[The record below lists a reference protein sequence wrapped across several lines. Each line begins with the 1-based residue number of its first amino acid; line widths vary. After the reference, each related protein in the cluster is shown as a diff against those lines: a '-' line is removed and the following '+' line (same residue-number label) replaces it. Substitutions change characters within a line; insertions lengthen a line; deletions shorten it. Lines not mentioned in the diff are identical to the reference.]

1 VVDKT
6 RASTEIIK
14 IFFCEGPKRKSLVPF
29 CVSRE
34 NLKEECE
41 VPNFTESKTDRAYES
56 FMKQVP
62 GFQRD
67 PPEAEIIRK
76 DMERNKKKKGGRED
90 GFPQR

>member
-1 VVDKT
+1 M
-6 RASTEIIK
+6 
-14 IFFCEGPKRKSLVPF
+14 
-29 CVSRE
+29 
-34 NLKEECE
+34 
-41 VPNFTESKTDRAYES
+41 PNFTESKTDRAYES

-76 DMERNKKKKGGRED
+76 DMEHNKKKKGGRED